1 MTGYG
6 PEAVSYAAF
15 GGGSGPGVVLHPA
28 DPLTV
33 LAHGIG
39 SQHDLPISPFYAFA
53 GAFTALFV
61 SFLALGLLWSASRFR
76 GDRSGLA
83 LPAGLQWVADA
94 PATRTAL
101 RGLGLAAALA
111 VLLYLLLGPDDPDRN
126 PAPGAVYVLLWVGL
140 VPASLLLGPVWRLL
154 SPLRT
159 VYRLLARLSG
169 GFRTARPATA
179 VAAGATATA
188 ARSSRSPRPPS
199 PPLAVAPHPRSP
211 ELPSPE
217 LLSPHPP
224 SPELLSPHPPSP
236 ELLSPHPP
244 SPELPSSEPPRPEL
258 PTSEPPRPH
267 SSSPEPRPHRPLP
280 ARLGQWPA
288 AAGLFA
294 FTWLELVSP
303 DPASTTT
310 LLIALAG
317 YAVVQLLLAARYGE
331 RWFADGDA
339 FEVYSALLA
348 RLSPLGRRS
357 DGRLVLRNPFH
368 GLDATPER
376 PGLVATVCVLLG
388 STAYDGFSDNPSWI
402 NAIQTSPL
410 GRTPAATLGLVG
422 AVALVAALYCLC
434 AAVTRLVCG
443 PHPGPLTAFAHSL
456 VPIALGYL
464 VAHYFS
470 LLVTEGPRT
479 VTMALGTDNAPEPLS
494 PLGPGGLAA
503 LQVIAVVTGHVLG
516 VIAAHDRSVRLFPP
530 AKAVAGQ
537 LPLLA
542 LMITYTVGGLS
553 LLLN

>member
-1 MTGYG
+1 MT
-6 PEAVSYAAF
+6 
-15 GGGSGPGVVLHPA
+15 
-28 DPLTV
+28 

-76 GDRSGLA
+76 GDRSGVA
-83 LPAGLQWVADA
+83 LPAGLQRVADA

-101 RGLGLAAALA
+101 RGLGLAASLA
-111 VLLYLLLGPDDPDRN
+111 VLLYLLLGPDDPARN

-154 SPLRT
+154 NPLRT
-159 VYRLLARLSG
+159 LHRLLARLAG
-169 GFRTARPATA
+169 RLRTARPATA
-179 VAAGATATA
+179 VAAGAASTA
-188 ARSSRSPRPPS
+188 ARSSRSPRPP
-199 PPLAVAPHPRSP
+199 APHLAAVPDSP
-211 ELPSPE
+211 GVEP
-217 LLSPHPP
+217 PHP
-224 SPELLSPHPPSP
+224 SA
-236 ELLSPHPP
+236 
-244 SPELPSSEPPRPEL
+244 PRPE
-258 PTSEPPRPH
+258 PR
-267 SSSPEPRPHRPLP
+267 SHRPLP

-310 LLIALAG
+310 LLIALTG
-317 YAVVQLLLAARYGE
+317 YAAVQLLFAARYGE

-339 FEVYSALLA
+339 FEAYSALLA

-410 GRTPAATLGLVG
+410 GRTPAATLGLAG
-422 AVALVAALYCLC
+422 AIALVAALYCLC

-479 VTMALGTDNAPEPLS
+479 VIMAVGTDNAPEPLS

>member
-1 MTGYG
+1 MPSGGGYG
-6 PEAVSYAAF
+6 Q
-15 GGGSGPGVVLHPA
+15 GVVLHPA

-76 GDRSGLA
+76 GDRSGIA
-83 LPAGLQWVADA
+83 LPARLQRVADA
-94 PATRTAL
+94 PATRGAL
-101 RGLGLAAALA
+101 RGLGLAGALA
-111 VLLYLLLGPDDPDRN
+111 VLLHLLLGPDDPARN

-140 VPASLLLGPVWRLL
+140 VPASLLFGPVWRLL
-154 SPLRT
+154 SPLRALH
-159 VYRLLARLSG
+159 RLLSRLWH
-169 GFRTARPATA
+169 PA
-179 VAAGATATA
+179 
-188 ARSSRSPRPPS
+188 P
-199 PPLAVAPHPRSP
+199 
-211 ELPSPE
+211 
-217 LLSPHPP
+217 
-224 SPELLSPHPPSP
+224 
-236 ELLSPHPP
+236 
-244 SPELPSSEPPRPEL
+244 
-258 PTSEPPRPH
+258 
-267 SSSPEPRPHRPLP
+267 RPLP

-310 LLIALAG
+310 LLIALTG
-317 YAVVQLLLAARYGE
+317 YATVQLLLAARFGE
-331 RWFADGDA
+331 RWFADADA

-348 RLSPLGRRS
+348 GLSPLGRRS

-388 STAYDGFSDNPSWI
+388 STAYDGFSDSPSWI

-410 GRTPAATLGLVG
+410 GRTPAATLGLLG
-422 AVALVAALYCLC
+422 SITLVAALYCLC

-470 LLVTEGPRT
+470 LLVAEGPRT
-479 VTMALGTDNAPEPLS
+479 VIVALGTDNAPEPMP
-494 PLGPGGLAA
+494 PLGPGALAA

>member
-1 MTGYG
+1 MN
-6 PEAVSYAAF
+6 PAVAAPPPAWPAVPPPLAPGAAPYEPL
-15 GGGSGPGVVLHPA
+15 GGGPGQGVVLDPA
-28 DPLTV
+28 DPLAQ

-76 GDRSGLA
+76 GDRSGIA
-83 LPAGLQWVADA
+83 LPAGLQRVADA

-111 VLLYLLLGPDDPDRN
+111 VLLHLLLGPDDPARN

-154 SPLRT
+154 NPLRAL
-159 VYRLLARLSG
+159 YRPLAR
-169 GFRTARPATA
+169 RW
-179 VAAGATATA
+179 
-188 ARSSRSPRPPS
+188 PRQ
-199 PPLAVAPHPRSP
+199 A
-211 ELPSPE
+211 
-217 LLSPHPP
+217 
-224 SPELLSPHPPSP
+224 
-236 ELLSPHPP
+236 
-244 SPELPSSEPPRPEL
+244 
-258 PTSEPPRPH
+258 
-267 SSSPEPRPHRPLP
+267 RPLP

-310 LLIALAG
+310 LLLALAG
-317 YAVVQLLLAARYGE
+317 YATVQLLLAARYGE

-339 FEVYSALLA
+339 FEAYSALLA
-348 RLSPLGRRS
+348 RLSPLGRRD

-410 GRTPAATLGLVG
+410 GRTAAATLGLLG
-422 AVALVAALYCLC
+422 SIALVAALYCLC
-434 AAVTRLVCG
+434 AAATRLVCG

-464 VAHYFS
+464 IAHYFS
-470 LLVTEGPRT
+470 LLVVEGPRT
-479 VTMALGTDNAPEPLS
+479 VSMALGTDNAPEPLP

-503 LQVIAVVTGHVLG
+503 LQVLAVVTGHVLG
-516 VIAAHDRSVRLFPP
+516 VVAAHDRSVRLFPP

>member
-1 MTGYG
+1 MVPY
-6 PEAVSYAAF
+6 
-15 GGGSGPGVVLHPA
+15 LA
-28 DPLTV
+28 DPLTA

-61 SFLALGLLWSASRFR
+61 SFLALGLLWSTSRFR

-83 LPAGLQWVADA
+83 LPAALQRAADA

-101 RGLGLAAALA
+101 RGLALAAALA
-111 VLLYLLLGPDDPDRN
+111 VLLHLLLGPDDPARN

-140 VPASLLLGPVWRLL
+140 VPASLLLGPIWRLL
-154 SPLRT
+154 NPLRT
-159 VYRLLARLSG
+159 LHRLLCRGL
-169 GFRTARPATA
+169 RRRDPD
-179 VAAGATATA
+179 
-188 ARSSRSPRPPS
+188 
-199 PPLAVAPHPRSP
+199 
-211 ELPSPE
+211 
-217 LLSPHPP
+217 
-224 SPELLSPHPPSP
+224 
-236 ELLSPHPP
+236 
-244 SPELPSSEPPRPEL
+244 
-258 PTSEPPRPH
+258 
-267 SSSPEPRPHRPLP
+267 RPLP

-294 FTWLELVSP
+294 FTWLELVAP

-310 LLIALAG
+310 LLLALTA
-317 YAVVQLLLAARYGE
+317 YTTVQLLLAARFGE

-339 FEVYSALLA
+339 FEAYSDLLA
-348 RLSPLGRRS
+348 RLSPFGRRS
-357 DGRLVLRNPFH
+357 DGRLVVRNPFH

-410 GRTPAATLGLVG
+410 GRTPTATLGLLCS
-422 AVALVAALYCLC
+422 VALVATLYCLC
-434 AAVTRLVCG
+434 AAATRLVCG

-464 VAHYFS
+464 IAHYFS

-479 VTMALGTDNAPEPLS
+479 VSMALGTDKAPESAP
-494 PLGPGGLAA
+494 PLGSGALAA

-516 VIAAHDRSVRLFPP
+516 VVAAHDRSVRLFPP

-542 LMITYTVGGLS
+542 LMITYTIGGLS

>member
-1 MTGYG
+1 M
-6 PEAVSYAAF
+6 
-15 GGGSGPGVVLHPA
+15 VLHPA
-28 DPLTV
+28 DPLTA

-53 GAFTALFV
+53 GAFAALFV
-61 SFLALGLLWSASRFR
+61 SFLALGLLWSTSRFR
-76 GDRSGLA
+76 GNRSGLA
-83 LPAGLQWVADA
+83 LPAALQRVADA

-111 VLLYLLLGPDDPDRN
+111 VLLHLLLGPDDPARN

-154 SPLRT
+154 NPLRT
-159 VYRLLARLSG
+159 LHRLLSRALRRRDPG
-169 GFRTARPATA
+169 RPI
-179 VAAGATATA
+179 
-188 ARSSRSPRPPS
+188 
-199 PPLAVAPHPRSP
+199 
-211 ELPSPE
+211 
-217 LLSPHPP
+217 
-224 SPELLSPHPPSP
+224 
-236 ELLSPHPP
+236 
-244 SPELPSSEPPRPEL
+244 
-258 PTSEPPRPH
+258 
-267 SSSPEPRPHRPLP
+267 P

-288 AAGLFA
+288 AAGLFG
-294 FTWLELVSP
+294 FTWLELVAP

-310 LLIALAG
+310 LLIALAA
-317 YAVVQLLLAARYGE
+317 YATAQLALAARFGE
-331 RWFADGDA
+331 RWFDDGDA
-339 FEVYSALLA
+339 FEAYSALLA

-402 NAIQTSPL
+402 NVLQTSPL
-410 GRTPAATLGLVG
+410 GRTPAATLGLLG
-422 AVALVAALYCLC
+422 SIALVAALYCLC
-434 AAVTRLVCG
+434 AVATRLVSG
-443 PHPGPLTAFAHSL
+443 PQPRPLTAFAHSL

-464 VAHYFS
+464 IAHYFS
-470 LLVTEGPRT
+470 LLVVEGPRT
-479 VTMALGTDNAPEPLS
+479 VSMALGTDNASEAAP
-494 PLGPGGLAA
+494 PLGPGALAA
-503 LQVIAVVTGHVLG
+503 LHVIAVVTGHVLG
-516 VIAAHDRSVRLFPP
+516 VVAAHDRSVRLFPP

>member
-1 MTGYG
+1 M
-6 PEAVSYAAF
+6 
-15 GGGSGPGVVLHPA
+15 VLHPA
-28 DPLTV
+28 DPLTS

-53 GAFTALFV
+53 GAFAALFV
-61 SFLALGLLWSASRFR
+61 SFLALGLLWSTSRFR
-76 GDRSGLA
+76 GERSGLA
-83 LPAGLQWVADA
+83 LPAALQRVADA

-111 VLLYLLLGPDDPDRN
+111 VLLHLLLGPDDPAHN

-154 SPLRT
+154 NPLRT
-159 VYRLLARLSG
+159 LHRLL
-169 GFRTARPATA
+169 
-179 VAAGATATA
+179 
-188 ARSSRSPRPPS
+188 SRALRRRGRGPG
-199 PPLAVAPHPRSP
+199 
-211 ELPSPE
+211 
-217 LLSPHPP
+217 
-224 SPELLSPHPPSP
+224 
-236 ELLSPHPP
+236 
-244 SPELPSSEPPRPEL
+244 
-258 PTSEPPRPH
+258 
-267 SSSPEPRPHRPLP
+267 RPLP

-288 AAGLFA
+288 AAGLFG
-294 FTWLELVSP
+294 FTWLELVAP

-310 LLIALAG
+310 LLIAITT
-317 YAVVQLLLAARYGE
+317 YATAQLLLAARFGE
-331 RWFADGDA
+331 RWFDDGDA
-339 FEVYSALLA
+339 FEAYSALLA

-402 NAIQTSPL
+402 NVLQTSPL
-410 GRTPAATLGLVG
+410 GRTPTATLGLL
-422 AVALVAALYCLC
+422 ASIALVATLYCLC
-434 AAVTRLVCG
+434 AAATRLVSG

-464 VAHYFS
+464 IAHYFS
-470 LLVTEGPRT
+470 LLVVEGPRT
-479 VTMALGTDNAPEPLS
+479 VSMALGTDNAPEPVP

-516 VIAAHDRSVRLFPP
+516 VVAAHDRSVRLFPP

>member
-1 MTGYG
+1 MLT
-6 PEAVSYAAF
+6 PA
-15 GGGSGPGVVLHPA
+15 GSGPAPGPDPGAAGDVVGQGVVPHPA
-28 DPLTV
+28 DPLTS

-39 SQHDLPISPFYAFA
+39 SPHDLPISPFYAFA
-53 GAFTALFV
+53 GAFAALFV
-61 SFLALGLLWSASRFR
+61 SFLALGLLWSTSRFR

-83 LPAGLQWVADA
+83 LPAGLQRVADA

-111 VLLYLLLGPDDPDRN
+111 LLLFLLLGPDDPDRN
-126 PAPGAVYVLLWVGL
+126 PAPGAVYVLFWVGL

-154 SPLRT
+154 NPLRT
-159 VYRLLARLSG
+159 LHRLL
-169 GFRTARPATA
+169 RPAPR
-179 VAAGATATA
+179 GA
-188 ARSSRSPRPPS
+188 S
-199 PPLAVAPHPRSP
+199 
-211 ELPSPE
+211 
-217 LLSPHPP
+217 
-224 SPELLSPHPPSP
+224 
-236 ELLSPHPP
+236 
-244 SPELPSSEPPRPEL
+244 
-258 PTSEPPRPH
+258 
-267 SSSPEPRPHRPLP
+267 RPLP

-288 AAGLFA
+288 AAGLFG
-294 FTWLELVSP
+294 FTWLELVAP

-310 LLIALAG
+310 LLIALAA
-317 YAVVQLLLAARYGE
+317 YTAAQLLLAARFGE
-331 RWFADGDA
+331 HWFTDGDA
-339 FEVYSALLA
+339 FEAYSALLA

-357 DGRLVLRNPFH
+357 DGRLVLRNPFQ

-402 NAIQTSPL
+402 NTLQTSPL
-410 GRTPAATLGLVG
+410 GRTPAATLGLLG
-422 AVALVAALYCLC
+422 SIALVATLYCLC
-434 AAVTRLVCG
+434 AAATRLVCG

-479 VTMALGTDNAPEPLS
+479 VSMALGTDNAPAPAP

-503 LQVIAVVTGHVLG
+503 LQVVAVVTGHVLG

-542 LMITYTVGGLS
+542 LMITYTIGGLS

>member
-1 MTGYG
+1 MIPVG
-6 PEAVSYAAF
+6 PGLVPAAGS
-15 GGGSGPGVVLHPA
+15 GGGGRGVVLRPA
-28 DPLTV
+28 DPPTL

-53 GAFTALFV
+53 GAFAALFV
-61 SFLALGLLWSASRFR
+61 SFLALGLLWSSSRFR
-76 GDRSGLA
+76 GDRSGSA
-83 LPAGLQWVADA
+83 LPAALERIADA

-111 VLLYLLLGPDDPDRN
+111 VLLLLLLGPDDPARN

-140 VPASLLLGPVWRLL
+140 VPASLLLGPVWRLIN
-154 SPLRT
+154 PLRT
-159 VYRLLARLSG
+159 LYCLYRRLPRAR
-169 GFRTARPATA
+169 RHAPA
-179 VAAGATATA
+179 
-188 ARSSRSPRPPS
+188 
-199 PPLAVAPHPRSP
+199 
-211 ELPSPE
+211 
-217 LLSPHPP
+217 
-224 SPELLSPHPPSP
+224 
-236 ELLSPHPP
+236 
-244 SPELPSSEPPRPEL
+244 
-258 PTSEPPRPH
+258 
-267 SSSPEPRPHRPLP
+267 PLP

-294 FTWLELVSP
+294 FTWLELAAP

-310 LLIALAG
+310 LLTALTG
-317 YAVVQLLLAARYGE
+317 YAAVQLALAARFGE
-331 RWFADGDA
+331 RWFADADA
-339 FEVYSALLA
+339 FEAYSALLA

-388 STAYDGFSDNPSWI
+388 STAYDGYSDNPSWI
-402 NAIQTSPL
+402 NTLQTSPL
-410 GRTPAATLGLVG
+410 GRTPTATLGLL
-422 AVALVAALYCLC
+422 ASIALVATLYCLC

-456 VPIALGYL
+456 VPIAIGYL

-479 VTMALGTDNAPEPLS
+479 VSMALGTDNAPEPLP

-530 AKAVAGQ
+530 ARAVAGQ

-542 LMITYTVGGLS
+542 LMITYTIGGIG

>member
-1 MTGYG
+1 MTPLGLAPGLPPAPDLRLAPDLPLAPRLLLG
-6 PEAVSYAAF
+6 PGAGGCPGPCA
-15 GGGSGPGVVLHPA
+15 GGGRSGQDVVPYLA
-28 DPLTV
+28 DPSTTL

-53 GAFTALFV
+53 GAFAALFV
-61 SFLALGLLWSASRFR
+61 SFLALGLLWSTSRFR

-83 LPAGLQWVADA
+83 LPARFQRVADA
-94 PATRTAL
+94 PATRTTL
-101 RGLGLAAALA
+101 RGLGLAAALV
-111 VLLYLLLGPDDPDRN
+111 VLLHLLIGPDGPARN

-140 VPASLLLGPVWRLL
+140 VPASLLLGPVWRLVN
-154 SPLRT
+154 PLRT
-159 VYRLLARLSG
+159 LHRLLA
-169 GFRTARPATA
+169 
-179 VAAGATATA
+179 VAL
-188 ARSSRSPRPPS
+188 RRR
-199 PPLAVAPHPRSP
+199 APD
-211 ELPSPE
+211 
-217 LLSPHPP
+217 
-224 SPELLSPHPPSP
+224 
-236 ELLSPHPP
+236 
-244 SPELPSSEPPRPEL
+244 
-258 PTSEPPRPH
+258 
-267 SSSPEPRPHRPLP
+267 RPLP

-288 AAGLFA
+288 AVGLFG

-310 LLIALAG
+310 LLIALG
-317 YAVVQLLLAARYGE
+317 CFVVGQLALAARFGE
-331 RWFADGDA
+331 NWFADGDP
-339 FEVYSALLA
+339 FEAYSDLLA
-348 RLSPLGRRS
+348 GLSPLGRRS

-376 PGLVATVCVLLG
+376 PGLVAVVCVLLG
-388 STAYDGFSDNPSWI
+388 STAYDGYSDSPAWI

-410 GRTPAATLGLVG
+410 GRTPTATLGLLG
-422 AVALVAALYCLC
+422 SIALVAALYCLC
-434 AAVTRLVCG
+434 AAATRLVSG
-443 PHPGPLTAFAHSL
+443 PHPRPLTAFAHSL

-479 VTMALGTDNAPEPLS
+479 VIMAAGTDNAPEPLP

-542 LMITYTVGGLS
+542 LMITYTIGGLS

>member
-1 MTGYG
+1 MTTL
-6 PEAVSYAAF
+6 PAV
-15 GGGSGPGVVLHPA
+15 GGGGRGVVLHPA
-28 DPLTV
+28 DPSTV

-61 SFLALGLLWSASRFR
+61 SFLALGLLWSTSRFR

-83 LPAGLQWVADA
+83 LPAGIQRVADA
-94 PATRTAL
+94 PATRTTL

-111 VLLYLLLGPDDPDRN
+111 VLLHLLLGPDDPARN

-154 SPLRT
+154 NPLRALHA
-159 VYRLLARLSG
+159 LLSR
-169 GFRTARPATA
+169 ARPP
-179 VAAGATATA
+179 GD
-188 ARSSRSPRPPS
+188 
-199 PPLAVAPHPRSP
+199 
-211 ELPSPE
+211 
-217 LLSPHPP
+217 
-224 SPELLSPHPPSP
+224 
-236 ELLSPHPP
+236 
-244 SPELPSSEPPRPEL
+244 
-258 PTSEPPRPH
+258 
-267 SSSPEPRPHRPLP
+267 RPLP

-288 AAGLFA
+288 AAWLFA

-303 DPASTTT
+303 EPASTTT
-310 LLIALAG
+310 LLIALTA
-317 YAVVQLLLAARYGE
+317 YATAQLLLAARFGE

-339 FEVYSALLA
+339 FEVYSGLLA

-388 STAYDGFSDNPSWI
+388 STAYDGFSDSPSWI

-410 GRTPAATLGLVG
+410 GRTPTATLGLLG
-422 AVALVAALYCLC
+422 SIALVATLYCLC
-434 AAVTRLVCG
+434 AAATRLVSG

-464 VAHYFS
+464 IAHYFS
-470 LLVTEGPRT
+470 LLVTTGPRT
-479 VTMALGTDNAPEPLS
+479 VSIAFGTDNASEPLP
-494 PLGPGGLAA
+494 PLGPGALAA

-530 AKAVAGQ
+530 AKAIAGQ